1 MKIIYYLDRIFFN
14 FFIIFSKEDV
24 PAFSKEDVPAF
35 SKEDVQLKDDYLF
48 QKNNIY
54 N

>member
-24 PAFSKEDVPAF
+24 PAFSKEDV
-35 SKEDVQLKDDYLF
+35 QLKDDYLF